1 MRGCYRLRSATQSK
15 GDTVASTTAKYRVLR
30 ALRHAEAFSGQFDAD
45 DIDRGG
51 WVPAHYLTTATIGGS
66 EGLRRLRELRAE
78 GHPIQGPR
86 RFGKGAT
93 RYYRIVS
100 P

>member
-1 MRGCYRLRSATQSK
+1 VER
-15 GDTVASTTAKYRVLR
+15 TTAKYRVLR

-51 WVPAHYLTTATIGGS
+51 WVPGHYLTSPAIGGS
-66 EGLRRLRELRAE
+66 EGLRRLRELRAD
-78 GHPIQGPR
+78 GYNVQGPR
-86 RFGKGAT
+86 RFTKGAT

-100 P
+100 S